1 MLDRSESA
9 RLQFLVLYRQF
20 LVRVIDLEALSA
32 QADVIKLLGKF
43 AAVLILYSII
53 MGGIVLLTDVNQMP
67 AAARAAICW
76 TAEHR
81 LIAATMLIVGLFAV
95 LSWDSTFPD
104 RRDVMVLAPLPIRA
118 RTLFSAK
125 VAASGTVL
133 GLSILALNL
142 VSGIAWPFVFA
153 HGGIFGIA
161 RSFAAYWFTILASGT
176 FLFCSM
182 ISVQGLTAY
191 LLPRRY
197 FLRLSAFLQ
206 IAAFCLFL
214 GVFFLE
220 PGLVNQ
226 EAVANPEK
234 QRLFTWLPTYWFL
247 ALFNELNNSINPTF
261 TLLARRAWIG
271 LAVAVPGAISALLLS
286 YFRTMRKIVEEPD
299 ILPGSHGTRW
309 LPHLGSALQTAILL
323 FSFRS
328 LTRSRQHR
336 IVLAFYLGVGF
347 AIALSCLSIPVARQ
361 DLASAAFH
369 PASLRFLIS
378 TIVMMSFAIV
388 GTRVAFSLPISLP
401 ANWILRITEV
411 HPTRDYIAAT
421 RRTLYALS
429 VAPILIG
436 SAMFSLPFQP
446 WRQVAGHLVVLGLLG
461 ALFTELSL
469 LGFNKLPFSC
479 SFLPGK
485 ANVQFVFWIY
495 LLLLIPLTEKSARF
509 EQSALEDPLKYVAI
523 LSILGIVVVALWVR
537 NRHQAESAVLKFE
550 ELPPAEIIPLGLYRD

>member
-32 QADVIKLLGKF
+32 QADVSKLLGQF

-53 MGGIVLLTDVNQMP
+53 MGGIALLADVNQMP
-67 AAARAAICW
+67 AAERAATCW
-76 TAEHR
+76 TVEHR
-81 LIAATMLIVGLFAV
+81 LIATTMLIVGLFAV

-104 RRDVMVLAPLPIRA
+104 RRDVMVLAPLPVRA

-125 VAASGTVL
+125 VAASGTGL
-133 GLSILALNL
+133 GLSILALNI
-142 VSGIAWPFVFA
+142 VSGIAWPFVLA
-153 HGGIFGIA
+153 HGGIFEIA
-161 RSFAAYWFTILASGT
+161 RSLAAYWFTILASGI

-182 ISVQGLTAY
+182 ISVQALTAY

-214 GVFFLE
+214 AIFFLE

-226 EAVANPEK
+226 EAVANPEN
-234 QRLFTWLPTYWFL
+234 QRLFAWLPTYWFL
-247 ALFNELNNSINPTF
+247 ALFNELNNSVNPTF
-261 TLLARRAWIG
+261 ILLARRAWVG
-271 LAVAVPGAISALLLS
+271 LALAVPGATSALLLS
-286 YFRTMRKIVEEPD
+286 YFRTMRQIVEEPD
-299 ILPGSHGTRW
+299 ILPGSHGGRR
-309 LPHLGSALQTAILL
+309 LPHIGSALQTAILL

-347 AIALSCLSIPVARQ
+347 AIALSCLSIPAARQ
-361 DLASAAFH
+361 DLASAALH
-369 PASLRFLIS
+369 PASLRFLLS
-378 TIVMMSFAIV
+378 TIVMMSFAVV
-388 GTRVAFSLPISLP
+388 GIRVAFSLPISLP

-411 HPTRDYIAAT
+411 HPAGDYIAAT
-421 RRTLYALS
+421 RRALYALA

-436 SAMFSLPFQP
+436 SAIFSLPFQP
-446 WRQVAGHLVVLGLLG
+446 WRQVVGHLIVLGLLG
-461 ALFTELSL
+461 VFFTELSL
-469 LGFNKLPFSC
+469 LEFNKIPFSC

-485 ANVQFVFWIY
+485 ANVHFVFWIY

-509 EQSALEDPLKYVAI
+509 EQGALEDPLKYAAIVSI
-523 LSILGIVVVALWVR
+523 LSTAVLGVWIR
-537 NRHQAESAVLKFE
+537 NRYQAKSTVLKFE
-550 ELPPAEIIPLGLYRD
+550 ELPPEEIQLLGLYRD

>member
-32 QADVIKLLGKF
+32 QADVIKLLGQF
-43 AAVLILYSII
+43 AAVLVLFSII
-53 MGGIVLLTDVNQMP
+53 WGGTALLVDVNRMP
-67 AAARAAICW
+67 AAARVATCW
-76 TAEHR
+76 TMEHR
-81 LIAATMLIVGLFAV
+81 LIATTMLIVGLFAV

-104 RRDVMVLAPLPIRA
+104 RRDVMVLAPLPVRA

-133 GLSILALNL
+133 GLSILALNI
-142 VSGIAWPFVFA
+142 VSGITWPFILA
-153 HGGIFGIA
+153 HNGFFGIV
-161 RSFAAYWFTILASGT
+161 RSFAAYWFTIFASGT

-182 ISVQGLTAY
+182 ISVQGLTAH

-214 GVFFLE
+214 GVYFLE
-220 PGLVNQ
+220 PGIVTQ
-226 EAVANPEK
+226 ASVDNPEK
-234 QRLFTWLPTYWFL
+234 QRLFAWLPSYWFL
-247 ALFNELNNSINPTF
+247 ALFSQLNNSMNLAF

-271 LAVAVPGAISALLLS
+271 LALAVPGATSALLLS

-299 ILPGSHGTRW
+299 ILPGSHGVRW
-309 LPHLGSALQTAILL
+309 LPHLSSALQTAILL

-336 IVLAFYLGVGF
+336 VVLAFYLGVGF
-347 AIALSCLSIPVARQ
+347 AVALSCLNIPIARQ
-361 DLASAAFH
+361 DLASAEFH

-378 TIVMMSFAIV
+378 TIVMMSFAVV
-388 GTRVAFSLPISLP
+388 GIRVAFSLPISLP

-411 HPTRDYIAAT
+411 HPAQDYIAAT
-421 RRTLYALS
+421 RRSLLVLA
-429 VAPILIG
+429 VVPILVG
-436 SAMFSLPFQP
+436 SAIFSVPFQP
-446 WRQVAGHLVVLGLLG
+446 WRQVAGHLIVLSLLG
-461 ALFTELSL
+461 ILFTDLSL
-469 LGFNKLPFSC
+469 LGFNKIPFSC

-485 ANVQFVFWIY
+485 ANVQFAFWIY
-495 LLLLIPLTEKSARF
+495 LLLLIPLTEKGARF
-509 EQSALEDPLKYVAI
+509 EQRALEDPFKYALT
-523 LSILGIVVVALWVR
+523 LSIMGIAALALWVR
-537 NRHQAESAVLKFE
+537 NRHQAESAVLRFE
-550 ELPPAEIIPLGLYRD
+550 ELPPAEILPLGLYQD